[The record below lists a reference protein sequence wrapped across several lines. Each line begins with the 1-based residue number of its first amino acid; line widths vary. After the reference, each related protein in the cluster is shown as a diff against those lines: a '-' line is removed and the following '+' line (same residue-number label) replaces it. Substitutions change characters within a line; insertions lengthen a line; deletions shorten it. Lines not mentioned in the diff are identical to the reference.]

1 MSTSASQFATRIA
14 ALKEATRL
22 AQALAQGLTAEAPL
36 RSAST
41 AATRSVSL
49 HETSST
55 STPAKPQAVQ
65 AAPIKAT
72 NTDDGASGTNTT
84 ENMAAIP
91 QTSANRDAQLRTT
104 KLLLSV
110 AMSLLIVAFAL
121 ISIHNLIPAN
131 TTASTAVMG
140 ITTLLMLLIQLCIA
154 YVLLPL

>member
-1 MSTSASQFATRIA
+1 MSTYASQYAARVA
-14 ALKEATRL
+14 ALKEATRV

-36 RSAST
+36 RPAST

-65 AAPIKAT
+65 AAPIDAT
-72 NTDDGASGTNTT
+72 NTDDGASGTNAT

-91 QTSANRDAQLRTT
+91 QASANRDAQLRTT

-121 ISIHNLIPAN
+121 ISIHSLIPAN